1 MVENPRK
8 NAMAISW
15 LLHTSEGLSSMPF
28 MLINCRVFTYG
39 IANYSIIQEGKY
51 VATD

>member
-1 MVENPRK
+1 MRYISEVGSGGAAPR
-8 NAMAISW
+8 S
-15 LLHTSEGLSSMPF
+15 
-28 MLINCRVFTYG
+28 CRVFTYG